1 MNLRFALA
9 MELRRMSRTLIALA
23 LRRALACKGY
33 SVRALGQT
41 QSDLFLRSTAGK
53 RKDLTDS
60 GPAHMILTSHVVN
73 AVT

>member
-1 MNLRFALA
+1 M
-9 MELRRMSRTLIALA
+9 IALA